1 MRNVLRPLL
10 SVLLFVAATLLPA
23 AIRAETVP
31 EPFIRAEATA
41 NNPFAGEEILLTYT
55 LFFTGEG
62 PQVSDASN
70 PSLKGLWTDELDPG
84 RFVRSRKVTVSGA
97 VWNSAIIRQFKL
109 SAIRPGRH
117 VIDGYRLNCL
127 MPATPSVPA
136 GRTITLSAP
145 AVVLQARKLP
155 EPVPDGF
162 RGAVGTFS
170 FTLVAEPATIRE
182 GEPVLLTASVKGS
195 GNLPSLIVPLPEISP
210 SVSRSVTTTSLSID
224 SQSTLSSGTHKT
236 TLTLYPEKTGTLD
249 IPSARFV
256 YFDPAAG
263 RYRTAASG
271 PIKVRVLP
279 VRQTEYSVSETK
291 QQSGITKSPAEE
303 IQRILPFAA
312 VSLAALM
319 LALGALYTAGRKRSE
334 NRRTKIVSATEN
346 PATGSESPDLLRDR
360 LYAALTGRGV
370 ARPEYLTKKQLADAL
385 DRTGISE
392 NTAERVKRLLD
403 LIDRSLYS
411 PLRLSE
417 DELLGLQRETAA
429 VTNELRQPKSPA
441 REKGYR

>member
-1 MRNVLRPLL
+1 MRNLLRPFP

-23 AIRAETVP
+23 AILAETVR

-41 NNPFAGEEILLTYT
+41 HNPFAGEEILLTYT

-70 PSLKGLWTDELDPG
+70 PSLKGLWSEELDPG

-97 VWNSAIIRQFKL
+97 VWRSAIIRQFKL
-109 SAIRPGRH
+109 SAIRPGRY

-127 MPATPSVPA
+127 MPATPSVQG
-136 GRTITLSAP
+136 GRTLTLSAP

-162 RGAVGTFS
+162 SGAVGTFS
-170 FTLVAEPATIRE
+170 FTLSAEPAIIRE
-182 GEPVLLTASVKGS
+182 GEPVTLTASVNGT
-195 GNLPSLIVPLPEISP
+195 GNLPSLMAPLPEISP
-210 SVSRSVTTTSLSID
+210 SVSRSVTSTDLSLD
-224 SQSTLSSGTHKT
+224 TQRALSSGTHKT
-236 TLTLYPEKTGTLD
+236 TLTLYPEEAGTLD
-249 IPSARFV
+249 IASARFI
-256 YFDPAAG
+256 YFDPAAC

-279 VRQTEYSVSETK
+279 VRRKEYSVSETE

-303 IQRILPFAA
+303 GTRILPFA

-334 NRRTKIVSATEN
+334 NRRSKTVSGRGN
-346 PATGSESPDLLRDR
+346 PATGSESPDLLRSR
-360 LYAALTGRGV
+360 IYAAVSERGV
-370 ARPEYLTKKQLADAL
+370 ARPESLTKTQLADAL
-385 DRTGISE
+385 YRTGISA

-417 DELLGLQRETAA
+417 DELVGLQRETAA

-441 REKGYR
+441 GEEGYR